1 MSDDEQKITAEWL
14 VQELSK
20 CNNVDAVIA
29 FINADKQRTENI
41 EYILNSKWDVVRV
54 DIPFTDNTELVC
66 KWYNGSA
73 QSLVCVITNPTDLN
87 KAAVHTLDERTAE
100 LVSSALDRL
109 AYYAEKAGTAW

>member
-1 MSDDEQKITAEWL
+1 MSDNEQAITAEQL
-14 VQELSK
+14 VQEL
-20 CNNVDAVIA
+20 NNCESEREVIDL
-29 FINADKQRTENI
+29 ITADKQRTENI
-41 EYILNSKWDVVRV
+41 EYVLDSSWTVVRIDV
-54 DIPFTDNTELVC
+54 PFTDNTELVC